1 MALEIQPAGPRF
13 QESSLIFG
21 PTNPPSSLVLYPDTP
36 HPSSCPTR
44 SPAPAPA
51 FVPGDGTSARH
62 AGPLSPQRLRRGK
75 PRGRRGPRGDPP
87 LTFNLGPDGQEGR
100 VAAFAPADRS
110 CGAPRPLPDAVPRA
124 RDPCRPVAS
133 AEPSDRLS
141 MRAWTS
147 PVYAPVERE
156 HRSPLAAAAFARRT
170 ELRRDTS
177 ACTRA
182 NTSFGETGLPSL
194 RPIGAAAQIDALL
207 AVPDVVD
214 PWGVH
219 ARCHPSAQCRRR
231 HCPKERR

>member
-1 MALEIQPAGPRF
+1 VHEAVPNGARDSTGRSKIPG
-13 QESSLIFG
+13 IF
-21 PTNPPSSLVLYPDTP
+21 PHLATVPVLLCHPFPSGHTYPFKLP
-36 HPSSCPTR
+36 HAIPG
-44 SPAPAPA
+44 APA
-51 FVPGDGTSARH
+51 
-62 AGPLSPQRLRRGK
+62 RG
-75 PRGRRGPRGDPP
+75 PP
-87 LTFNLGPDGQEGR
+87 LTFNLGPDGQDGR